1 MGCPGSGGVTVLEV
15 FKTCGT
21 WGHGQWWY
29 GEVGLD
35 LGIREIFSNLND
47 PMVLETSR
55 CESVLPNVK
64 TQSEILLF
72 FFLVGL

>member
-1 MGCPGSGGVTVLEV
+1 M
-15 FKTCGT
+15 
-21 WGHGQWWY
+21 
-29 GEVGLD
+29 GLD

-47 PMVLETSR
+47 PMVLETSK